1 LETLPN
7 FIKKSTQEWERK
19 RKKEQGPKSMQAKE
33 PQRGESHAGKGT
45 TKCRNLG
52 QSHEA
57 YQLKKGGG
65 SPDRASLEEP
75 SLAFR

>member
-1 LETLPN
+1 
-7 FIKKSTQEWERK
+7 
-19 RKKEQGPKSMQAKE
+19 MQAKE